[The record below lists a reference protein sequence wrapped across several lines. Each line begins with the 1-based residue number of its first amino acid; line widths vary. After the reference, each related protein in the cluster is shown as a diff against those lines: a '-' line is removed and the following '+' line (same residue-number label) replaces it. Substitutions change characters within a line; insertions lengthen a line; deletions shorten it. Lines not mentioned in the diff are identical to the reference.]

1 MTSSVE
7 FKLFAPYNKAASLIG
22 CFSNWEDIPM
32 HRDEQGYFRT
42 SVELEDGSYQYQF
55 RVQSK
60 SWFFEPDQWVNVTDP
75 YATDIDD
82 ASQNG
87 IVRIKEGERII
98 DTYTWQHDDTPL
110 PNNEELVIYELYIGG
125 FSGGEGDGEERGNFQ
140 DVIDKLDYLSEL
152 GINAVELLPV
162 QEYPG
167 DDNWGYTPRY
177 FFATES
183 SYGTSS
189 DLKRLID
196 QCHGRGMRVIMDGI
210 FNHSDSESP
219 LTQIDHDYWYHHSP
233 RDPDNSWGPEF
244 NYEQYDENLDVKPA
258 WQFIGD
264 VVRFWIEEYHIDGIR
279 YDAARQIANYDFMH
293 WITEQTR
300 QVASMKPFFN
310 IAEHIPETSSIVGLE
325 GPMDSCWHESFRQQ
339 MLEHISGEFELEV
352 IKEAIDGK
360 RQGYQ
365 GATDIINYLASH
377 DRSYIME
384 ELGEHQ
390 ILDEEA
396 FKRVKLGAVL
406 LITAVGVP
414 MIWMGSEFGECQTAE
429 EAKLDWALLG
439 NDNNRGLFD
448 YYKGLIELRKQHQAL
463 QTANIDFFYEDAAAK
478 VFAYVRWSDRGDRV
492 VVVANFSDDFLSE
505 YRISDFPK
513 AGTWHEWTRDYD
525 IEAEDTSLVLDLGG
539 YEAQVFVTW

>member
-1 MTSSVE
+1 
-7 FKLFAPYNKAASLIG
+7 
-22 CFSNWEDIPM
+22 
-32 HRDEQGYFRT
+32 
-42 SVELEDGSYQYQF
+42 
-55 RVQSK
+55 
-60 SWFFEPDQWVNVTDP
+60 
-75 YATDIDD
+75 
-82 ASQNG
+82 
-87 IVRIKEGERII
+87 
-98 DTYTWQHDDTPL
+98 
-110 PNNEELVIYELYIGG
+110 
-125 FSGGEGDGEERGNFQ
+125 
-140 DVIDKLDYLSEL
+140 
-152 GINAVELLPV
+152 
-162 QEYPG
+162 
-167 DDNWGYTPRY
+167 
-177 FFATES
+177 
-183 SYGTSS
+183 
-189 DLKRLID
+189 
-196 QCHGRGMRVIMDGI
+196 MDGI
-210 FNHSDSESP
+210 FNHSHSESP

-244 NYEQYDENLDVKPA
+244 NYEHYDENLEVKPA
-258 WQFIGD
+258 WRFIGD
-264 VVRFWIEEYHIDGIR
+264 VVRFWIQEYHIDGIR
-279 YDAARQIANYDFMH
+279 FDAARQIANYDFMH

-300 QVASMKPFFN
+300 QAASMKPFFN
-310 IAEHIPETSSIVGLE
+310 IAEHIPETASIVGLE

-339 MLEHISGEFELEV
+339 VLEHISGEFELEV
-352 IKEAIDGK
+352 LKEAIDGK

-463 QTANIDFFYEDAAAK
+463 QTTNIDFFYEDAEAK
-478 VFAYVRWSDRGDRV
+478 VLAYVRWSDRGDRV
-492 VVVANFSDDFLSE
+492 VVVANFSDNFLSE

-513 AGTWHEWTRDYD
+513 AGTWHEWTRNYN
-525 IEAEDTSLVLDLGG
+525 IEAENSLVLDLGG